1 MLPAFGKLK
10 NSFKVNAEINAF
22 IFNEEKSMEL
32 KKHFESD
39 LLLSEE
45 ITLKK
50 WQQRTGWRKVQESLF
65 RLIAPLL

>member
-1 MLPAFGKLK
+1 MGTANLDER
-10 NSFKVNAEINAF
+10 SFNINAEINAF

-45 ITLKK
+45 ITLEK
-50 WQQRTGWRKVQESLF
+50 WQQRSGWQKVQGSLF
-65 RLIAPLL
+65 RLIGPIL